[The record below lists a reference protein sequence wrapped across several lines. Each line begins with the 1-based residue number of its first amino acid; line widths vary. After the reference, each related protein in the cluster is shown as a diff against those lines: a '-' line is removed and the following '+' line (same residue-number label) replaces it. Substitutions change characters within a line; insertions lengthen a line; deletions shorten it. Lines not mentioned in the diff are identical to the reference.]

1 MTAALPKLRRE
12 ALAAIIA
19 LEMLTQGVYF
29 DAHSVYGLPVSK
41 RMVTRTIRAL
51 MDAGLIGRSTT
62 RAKYLFTDAFLEAM
76 GREISGGMPRG
87 IFVHYPD
94 LCIFDIC
101 GIGSWTEEEVQVY
114 VRRLR
119 EHWVLRTAATSK

>member
-1 MTAALPKLRRE
+1 MVAV
-12 ALAAIIA
+12 IA

-29 DAHSVYGLPVSK
+29 DSQSVYGLPVNK
-41 RMVTRTIRAL
+41 RLVTKTLRAL
-51 MDAGLIGRSTT
+51 LDAGVVRKS
-62 RAKYLFTDAFLEAM
+62 RARGKYLFTDPFLEATE
-76 GREISGGMPRG
+76 REITGGMPRG

-94 LCIFDIC
+94 LSVFDVC
-101 GIGSWTEEEVQVY
+101 GIGSWTEEELQVY